1 MSDLNLVELLEY
13 INPSECNYQE
23 WVNVGMALH
32 AEGYACSV
40 WDTWSS
46 KDFGRYHPGECE
58 KKWSS
63 FGSYGGTGVSGAT
76 ITQMA
81 KDNGWTP
88 HLRDDDEGH
97 ELDWDDIITDDGD
110 DLTIINKNWMELK
123 EIEEPTDWDPAA
135 DLIRY
140 LETLF
145 QPDEIIGYV
154 TDTWQN
160 AEGKH
165 LPSKGAY
172 TRTAGDVIR
181 DLRKYKTIEEAV
193 GDYNVEAGAWIRF
206 NPLDGRGVKN
216 DNVTEFRYALV
227 ESDTMDLT
235 QQNTII
241 RDLELPVACL
251 VHSGKKSIHAIVR
264 VDAASYDEYRK
275 RVDFIYDVCKKNGL
289 KIDTANRNPSRLSRM
304 PGIMRNGHKQFLI
317 ATNIGKKDFDEWKE
331 WIEAVN
337 DDLPDP
343 EALSDVWIDMPPL
356 ADPLIDGVLRK
367 GHKLLLAGPSK
378 AGKSFALIEL
388 CCAIAEGRD
397 WLGWKCAKGKIL
409 YVNLELD
416 RASCLHRFHDV
427 YERLGWRPQNV
438 NNIDIWNLRGSSI
451 PMDKLAPKLIRRAQ
465 KKDYIAV
472 IIDPIYK
479 VITGDENSAD
489 QMAHFCNQFDKV
501 CTELGCAVIYCHHH
515 SKGHQGEK
523 RSMDR
528 ASGSGVFAR
537 DPDALIDLI
546 ELEITD
552 ALAKQQRESAAC
564 RIIAGYLSEK
574 IPGYE
579 DNFCVS
585 EDDKLSYHKMTRLVE
600 DKCSWAQKSEIQIA
614 INEKNKELDARTAWR
629 IEGTLREFP
638 KFAPVNLWFNYPVH
652 QIDDI
657 GVLSDL
663 DAEGSKLP
671 WQKAMEKRKDPEV
684 KKKKRQQE
692 FENAFEA
699 VSSLNDG
706 GEVTV
711 QDLAEYLGCA
721 ERTIWR
727 RVKESEGL
735 YYTIKNKG
743 KDGKQ
748 DLSFIRKK

>member
-1 MSDLNLVELLEY
+1 MSEINLTDLLDY

-23 WVNVGMALH
+23 WINVGMALH

-40 WDTWSS
+40 WDSWSS
-46 KDFGRYHPGECE
+46 KDSGRYHRGECE

-63 FGSYGGTGVSGAT
+63 FGSYSGAGVSGAT

-81 KDNGWTP
+81 KENGWTYRR
-88 HLRDDDEGH
+88 HDEDH

-110 DLTIINKNWMELK
+110 DLTIINKNWVELK
-123 EIEEPTDWDPAA
+123 EIDEPQDWNPVE
-135 DLIRY
+135 DLIKY

-160 AEGKH
+160 NEGKY
-165 LPSKGAY
+165 LPSKGSY
-172 TRTAGDVIR
+172 TRTASDIIR
-181 DLRKYKTIEEAV
+181 DLKKYNNINDAV
-193 GDYNVEAGAWIRF
+193 GDYKEEVGAWIRF
-206 NPLDGRGVKN
+206 NPLDGNGVKN

-251 VHSGKKSIHAIVR
+251 VHSGKKSIHAIVK
-264 VDAASYDEYRK
+264 VDAASYEEYRK

-304 PGIMRNGHKQFLI
+304 PGVLRNGHKQFLI
-317 ATNIGKKDFDEWKE
+317 ATNIGKENFDEWKE
-331 WIEAVN
+331 WIEAAN
-337 DDLPDP
+337 DNLPDP
-343 EALSDVWIDMPPL
+343 ESLSDVWIDMPPL
-356 ADPLIDGVLRK
+356 ADPLIDGILRK

-388 CCAIAEGRD
+388 CCAIAEGRH
-397 WLGWKCAKGKIL
+397 WLGWKCAQGKIL

-427 YERLGWRPQNV
+427 YEKLGWRPQNV
-438 NNIDIWNLRGSSI
+438 SNIDIWNLRGASM
-451 PMDKLAPKLIRRAQ
+451 PMDQLAKKLIRRAQ

-515 SKGHQGEK
+515 SKGHQGDK

-552 ALAKQQRESAAC
+552 ALAKQQRDSAAC
-564 RIIAGYLSEK
+564 KIICDYLNNNV
-574 IPGYE
+574 PDWE
-579 DNFCVS
+579 DSFNIL
-585 EDDKLSYHKMTRLVE
+585 EDDKLSFARLSKVVE
-600 DKCSWAQKSEIQIA
+600 NNCSWTQRGEMQSQIF
-614 INEKNKELDARTAWR
+614 EKYKELDSRTAWR

-638 KFAPVNLWFNYPVH
+638 KFPPINLWFSYPVH
-652 QIDDI
+652 HIDDI
-657 GVLSDL
+657 GVLADL
-663 DAEGSKLP
+663 DAEGTKLP

-711 QDLAEYLGCA
+711 QDLVEYLGCSA
-721 ERTIWR
+721 STVWR
-727 RVKESEGL
+727 RVRESDGTF
-735 YYTIKNKG
+735 YSIKNKG

-748 DLSFIRKK
+748 DMSFIRKK